1 MACGLYTMNTGL
13 ESGNIFGAGTPGGT
27 TSEDAAYELG
37 TQFQS
42 TVNATITALRVW
54 CPTGGPS
61 NYTAHLWNAGGAL
74 LATVTIPATANA
86 WAQANLNPT
95 VNITANTTYVTSY
108 EVAAGQAY
116 QINVGALANPIT
128 NGNLTALAGGGV
140 YSTTEGTFPT
150 QTYDN
155 SCYYA
160 DVVDSYGACAAP
172 TFNPAAGAYGPA
184 QSVTISTTTGGAT
197 INYTTNGTV
206 PSSTV
211 GTVYSSPVAISA
223 TSTLQAI
230 ALRQAIPTAPS
241 PRVSTRSTAPVLLRL
256 STRRPAPMAPRNR

>member
-1 MACGLYTMNTGL
+1 M

-95 VNITANTTYVTSY
+95 VNITAYHLRDLVRGGRRTGVSDQRRSPGEPDYQTVISPPSPA
-108 EVAAGQAY
+108 VACT
-116 QINVGALANPIT
+116 V
-128 NGNLTALAGGGV
+128 
-140 YSTTEGTFPT
+140 TTEG
-150 QTYDN
+150 
-155 SCYYA
+155 
-160 DVVDSYGACAAP
+160 
-172 TFNPAAGAYGPA
+172 
-184 QSVTISTTTGGAT
+184 
-197 INYTTNGTV
+197 
-206 PSSTV
+206 
-211 GTVYSSPVAISA
+211 
-223 TSTLQAI
+223 
-230 ALRQAIPTAPS
+230 RS
-241 PRVSTRSTAPVLLRL
+241 PRPDL
-256 STRRPAPMAPRNR
+256 